1 MANAKI
7 RGITIDIGADTSGF
21 SKALGSLNSDIN
33 NTSKQL
39 KDVNR
44 LLKLDP
50 TNTELL
56 AQKQK
61 LLAKQVSDTK
71 TKLDTLKDAQ
81 KKASDEMKNGNTK
94 AAESYDAITREI
106 VSVTAE
112 LKELEKQQSNT
123 SVAFQQFQAGLGE
136 ISKKADEVA
145 NKTRGISTAAAGLAA
160 AFIGNA
166 VNAAAMADDLN
177 TLSKQTGFTT
187 AELQKMQYASDLIDV
202 SMDTMTGSITKLTN
216 NMASNSGA
224 FETLGVSIT
233 NADGSMRNAT
243 DVWYDSLEAL
253 SQVEN
258 ATLRDQLATELF
270 GRSSRELTGVID
282 DGGAALKQLGQEAED
297 AGLIMSQDALDS
309 ANEFNDGLDKLKA
322 TAQQTFMQAG
332 ATLAEALLP
341 MLEKLVQKVS
351 EVLTWFSN
359 LDGDTQTLILT
370 ILGLVAAISPVAKLI
385 GGVSTA
391 IGFLTSPV
399 GLAVVAIGGLIAIGV
414 ALYKNWDKI
423 KEKASEIWGSIKDSV
438 KKALDAIKLPHF
450 SITGSFSIIPPRVP
464 KLNIDWYAKAMQNG
478 MILDSPTIFGMMNGQ
493 LLGGGEAGSEAV
505 VGTSSLMNMIREAA
519 SSANSGGDQT
529 FNVNVNASFEHADNQ
544 SIHDLAEQVA
554 DAIQSQITM
563 RKAVW

>member
-1 MANAKI
+1 MANTKI

-33 NTSKQL
+33 STSKQL

-61 LLAKQVSDTK
+61 LLAKQVGDTK
-71 TKLDTLKDAQ
+71 TKLETLKDAQ
-81 KKASDEMKNGNTK
+81 KKASEEMKNGNEK
-94 AAESYDAITREI
+94 AAQSYDAITREI

-112 LKELEKQQSNT
+112 LKELEKAQSSSSLT
-123 SVAFQQFQAGLGE
+123 MQQFQASLGV
-136 ISKKADEVA
+136 ISDKAGEFAD
-145 NKTRGISTAAAGLAA
+145 KTRGVSTAAAGLAT
-160 AFIGNA
+160 AFIGSA

-187 AELQKMQYASDLIDV
+187 TELQKMQYASDLIDV

-351 EVLTWFSN
+351 EVLTWFGN

-399 GLAVVAIGGLIAIGV
+399 GLAVAAIGGLIAIGV

-505 VGTSSLMNMIREAA
+505 VGTSSLMNMIRQAVG
-519 SSANSGGDQT
+519 SSESGGDQT